1 MIYGFAY
8 LGMVLAIS
16 AGWIFLAVL
25 KKPDFIEKPLS
36 ELKNKISQKRIRS
49 QERET
54 LNPKRNSKKNRN

>member
-36 ELKNKISQKRIRS
+36 EPVSYTHL
-49 QERET
+49 T
-54 LNPKRNSKKNRN
+54 LPTT